1 MSSYYR
7 EKQFMEFKKAF
18 SLFDKD
24 GDGKIT
30 VLELGRVM
38 DSLGQSLGVAEVQEM
53 INEFDDDGN
62 GVIDFSEFLRFME
75 RKMNDV
81 DIEEAIHEA
90 FKVFDEEGAG
100 QISNVKLRHVL
111 TTFGET
117 LSDQEVEEMLRE
129 ADVDGNGK
137 IKYEEF
143 TRLLISK

>member
-1 MSSYYR
+1 M
-7 EKQFMEFKKAF
+7 
-18 SLFDKD
+18 FDKD

-38 DSLGQSLGVAEVQEM
+38 DSLGQSLAVTEIQEM

-81 DIEEAIHEA
+81 DIEEAIREA
-90 FKVFDEEGAG
+90 FKVFDEEGHG
-100 QISNVKLRHVL
+100 NISNTKLRHVL
-111 TTFGET
+111 TTYGET
-117 LSDQEVEEMLRE
+117 MSGKEVEEMIKE
-129 ADVDGNGK
+129 ADIDGNGK

-143 TRLLISK
+143 TRLLLSK